1 MFCLDSCRDGEKRE
15 FQKRAVVF
23 NRTLAT
29 LINEYFTQGQKSSK
43 LKLKTSLEKADSRKM
58 QILQLCH

>member
-1 MFCLDSCRDGEKRE
+1 MFCLDSCRDGEKRK

-43 LKLKTSLEKADSRKM
+43 LKLETSLEKAGSRKM

>member
-1 MFCLDSCRDGEKRE
+1 MFCLDGEKRE
-15 FQKRAVVF
+15 FQKRPVVF